1 MRQILILTLTTFILS
16 GCVAD
21 RNVPKPHSI
30 TEALQF
36 EDYKARLEGVRFY
49 YGNQR
54 HPKVEKSI
62 GVRTTARRSSM
73 GDQTRKTSCARAFA
87 SALLVLKSAAVRNG
101 GDAVINIKSNYKH
114 REVSSESQ
122 FQCAS
127 GVLMSG
133 VALKGTVV
141 KLRK

>member
-1 MRQILILTLTTFILS
+1 MRQILVLIFTTFILS

-21 RNVPKPHSI
+21 RNVPLPHPIS
-30 TEALQF
+30 EALQF
-36 EDYKARLEGVRFY
+36 EDYKARLEGVRFF
-49 YGNQR
+49 YGNQP
-54 HPKVEKSI
+54 HPAVQKSI

-73 GDQTRKTSCARAFA
+73 GDQDRKSSCARAFA
-87 SALLVLKSAAVRNG
+87 SALLVLKSAAVRDG
-101 GDAVINIKSNYKH
+101 GDAVINVKSNYKH
-114 REVSSESQ
+114 QEVSSESH